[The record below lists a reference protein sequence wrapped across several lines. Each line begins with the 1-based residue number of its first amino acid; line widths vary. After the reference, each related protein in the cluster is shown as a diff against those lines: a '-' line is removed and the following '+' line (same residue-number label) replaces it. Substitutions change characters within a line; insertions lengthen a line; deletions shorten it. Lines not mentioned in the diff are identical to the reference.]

1 MKPVK
6 SLTCTTLSGCLAMAA
21 AALTPAYAQD
31 VSSQFSKYGCVTCH
45 AADKKLVGP
54 SFKEI
59 AAKYRGNAGAEK
71 QLAAK
76 VKNGGSG
83 VWGPV
88 PMPPNPTVP
97 DTDLTAMVRSILSQ
111 K

>member
-1 MKPVK
+1 
-6 SLTCTTLSGCLAMAA
+6 MAA
-21 AALTPAYAQD
+21 AAFTPAHAQD
-31 VSSQFSKYGCVTCH
+31 VSSQLGKYGCVACH

-54 SFKEI
+54 SFKDI

-83 VWGPV
+83 VWGSV